1 MRTTFLIFLIF
12 FAACEVPEAPNFTLS
27 QKFQAPLITD
37 YTIQVMGDANINN
50 VLIDTT
56 SDDLD
61 SLFTVVQSGDD
72 IGFISINKKI
82 RFSDVASN
90 GLFSGFYSTIM
101 SLN

>member
-1 MRTTFLIFLIF
+1 MKYLKLLISL
-12 FAACEVPEAPNFTLS
+12 LS

-72 IGFISINKKI
+72 IGFISINKKEEFEFGDLNDAIPEIDTDKTEFDAEVGEI
-82 RFSDVASN
+82 R
-90 GLFSGFYSTIM
+90 
-101 SLN
+101 

>member
-1 MRTTFLIFLIF
+1 MKIKYLIVFAIF
-12 FAACEVPEAPNFTLS
+12 VACEVPEAPNFTLS

-61 SLFTVVQSGDD
+61 SLFTVVQSGVDG
-72 IGFISINKKI
+72 GFISINKKEE
-82 RFSDVASN
+82 FE
-90 GLFSGFYSTIM
+90 FET
-101 SLN
+101 